1 MYSSA
6 STVEMKEKFLMSFSK
21 VDSTLRVLIATTA
34 FGTGV
39 DIPNIRWIVHWSPL
53 RLIEDYVQETE
64 RAGRDGLTATAL
76 LVYGHLHRTVS
87 SSMKKYGQNFTTC
100 LMKCL
105 FAGSEDSAGKGCGC
119 CDICVLRCDC
129 GNCCTFDLPVK

>member
-1 MYSSA
+1 
-6 STVEMKEKFLMSFSK
+6 MKENFLMSFSK

-34 FGTGV
+34 FGMGV
-39 DIPNIRWIVHWSPL
+39 DIPNIRWIVHWSPP
-53 RLIEDYVQETE
+53 RLIEDYVQETG

-100 LMKCL
+100 CRKCL
-105 FAGSEDSAGKGCGC
+105 FADFYLLVVKTVQEKDVVVVMFVHLVVTVVTA
-119 CDICVLRCDC
+119 VPL
-129 GNCCTFDLPVK
+129 TFQ